1 MGCTSSQPA
10 AAAAP
15 PPPPVPEEFV
25 AEMQQ
30 KVKQTVR
37 RSSMW
42 ENDDDDAAADLARLC
57 NEIKVDQRPDD
68 AGGGSDTASGT
79 EPDDDNE
86 IAVMTKARL
95 QMGRTAADAKEDAQ
109 RARADGLRR
118 RQEADQARRRRLE
131 EEAAAQRRRLL
142 AKPAPLPL
150 PSTRP
155 APAPRVPPVR
165 LPASGSTRCA
175 RPRSAAAAPQ
185 CRGVWMIN

>member
-57 NEIKVDQRPDD
+57 NEIKGPDD

-95 QMGRTAADAKEDAQ
+95 QMEHRKVQA
-109 RARADGLRR
+109 RARAVC
-118 RQEADQARRRRLE
+118 
-131 EEAAAQRRRLL
+131 L
-142 AKPAPLPL
+142 A
-150 PSTRP
+150 
-155 APAPRVPPVR
+155 VR
-165 LPASGSTRCA
+165 LPS
-175 RPRSAAAAPQ
+175 RPP
-185 CRGVWMIN
+185 

>member
-10 AAAAP
+10 AAAAA

-57 NEIKVDQRPDD
+57 NEIKVGPDD
-68 AGGGSDTASGT
+68 AGGSDTASGT

-95 QMGRTAADAKEDAQ
+95 QMEHRKVQA
-109 RARADGLRR
+109 RARAVHL
-118 RQEADQARRRRLE
+118 
-131 EEAAAQRRRLL
+131 AAH
-142 AKPAPLPL
+142 
-150 PSTRP
+150 PSSRP
-155 APAPRVPPVR
+155 P
-165 LPASGSTRCA
+165 
-175 RPRSAAAAPQ
+175 
-185 CRGVWMIN
+185 

>member
-95 QMGRTAADAKEDAQ
+95 QMEHRKVQA
-109 RARADGLRR
+109 RARAVCLAATQQAQGSVAAGKRQAFDASDPHKQPPAAGTIGAGCALGRVRVGSLR
-118 RQEADQARRRRLE
+118 ACA
-131 EEAAAQRRRLL
+131 EEASPDCRW
-142 AKPAPLPL
+142 KID
-150 PSTRP
+150 ST
-155 APAPRVPPVR
+155 
-165 LPASGSTRCA
+165 L
-175 RPRSAAAAPQ
+175 
-185 CRGVWMIN
+185 NF

>member
-95 QMGRTAADAKEDAQ
+95 QMEHRKVQA
-109 RARADGLRR
+109 RARAVCL
-118 RQEADQARRRRLE
+118 AARS
-131 EEAAAQRRRLL
+131 
-142 AKPAPLPL
+142 P
-150 PSTRP
+150 
-155 APAPRVPPVR
+155 
-165 LPASGSTRCA
+165 A
-175 RPRSAAAAPQ
+175 RPP
-185 CRGVWMIN
+185 